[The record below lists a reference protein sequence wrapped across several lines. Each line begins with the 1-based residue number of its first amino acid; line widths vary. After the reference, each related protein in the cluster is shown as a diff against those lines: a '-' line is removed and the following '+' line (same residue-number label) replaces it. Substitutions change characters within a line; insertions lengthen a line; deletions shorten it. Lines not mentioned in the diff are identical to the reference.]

1 MASFK
6 LEKGG
11 IYNNRCGSYKHD
23 DIVGKKW
30 GTKVIFY
37 IIFKFISLF
46 FNTNKNLL

>member
-30 GTKVIFY
+30 GTKVI
-37 IIFKFISLF
+37 IIFFIPF
-46 FNTNKNLL
+46 DN